1 MPIRAADTDRLKG
14 PHGQPGVLLLHG
26 GFWRR
31 AYGPELMDDIASRMQ
46 ALGFHVHNATYA
58 RWDEEHTGVWRQT
71 LEDVRHAWHELI
83 DHDGVDRV
91 RSMVLG
97 HSAGGHLALWLAT
110 ATDARPW
117 LTAALAPVSD
127 LVGAH
132 HNRLSDGGN
141 AVARWMGSEPETDP
155 EAWRLADPMQQSI
168 DARILLLHG
177 AVDEEVPISM
187 SETYV
192 RRCAAIGAPVQF
204 ERLEGDHYDV
214 IDVGSSAWAAI
225 ETSVLDW
232 YDPPRHG

>member
-1 MPIRAADTDRLKG
+1 MARHR
-14 PHGQPGVLLLHG
+14 HG
-26 GFWRR
+26 R
-31 AYGPELMDDIASRMQ
+31 S
-46 ALGFHVHNATYA
+46 
-58 RWDEEHTGVWRQT
+58 T
-71 LEDVRHAWHELI
+71 LAHR
-83 DHDGVDRV
+83 
-91 RSMVLG
+91 
-97 HSAGGHLALWLAT
+97 
-110 ATDARPW
+110 
-117 LTAALAPVSD
+117 ALAPVSD

-177 AVDEEVPISM
+177 AVDQEVPISM

-232 YDPPRHG
+232 YDSHDMAKAPAMEPASWW